1 MGFELSSRKVAK
13 NAKVDVKGRQVNETT
28 RQQDFQTCGL
38 AVLLSRCLYIFIR
51 RPLIVVR
58 CLSAKT
64 KRAFA
69 NAKAGR
75 TLVFLYLIYIM
86 YKDRDLKLLFDYFSC
101 RCFVSDGHSQMINS
115 RRQSFDVYFVCV
127 FVSLKSFSA

>member
-1 MGFELSSRKVAK
+1 MSLGLWAFLSQRHEAAK
-13 NAKVDVKGRQVNETT
+13 AEVKGQQVNKTT

-38 AVLLSRCLYIFIR
+38 VVSLSCSLYIFVCR
-51 RPLIVVR
+51 LF
-58 CLSAKT
+58 ANT

-69 NAKAGR
+69 DAKASR

-86 YKDRDLKLLFDYFSC
+86 YKDRDLKLFFDYFSC
-101 RCFVSDGHSQMINS
+101 RCFVSDSHSQMIYS